1 MRHREIMD
9 RETFVD
15 ILYSKSMRLSS
26 EEIEA
31 IMDEELAKP
40 PEEMNTD
47 LVDICL
53 DALDGKFDDI
63 QETADENEVEAENE
77 AKTEN
82 EADEDD
88 CIAKSKNKKKV
99 KIGRA
104 LLIAAIVA
112 LILGISIT
120 VGAKYLN
127 IDASDDVVQYSDD
140 SFNVNLKN
148 NSIDNITS
156 VLEQDGLSN
165 IVLPTEITDGTYDV
179 SNYNYDDSEQLV
191 LTCNFDLSSNS
202 LGTGHISIKH
212 YNENFEFSA
221 DIRKFNSEFQN
232 VKQIDKDDY
241 TIIVFG
247 DDETSFIYYIINN
260 DEYSIN
266 FDTDFSTAYEIAKG
280 M

>member
-1 MRHREIMD
+1 MD

-77 AKTEN
+77 AETEN
-82 EADEDD
+82 EAAEDD

-165 IVLPTEITDGTYDV
+165 IVLPTEITDGTYKI
-179 SNYNYDDSEQLV
+179 SNYKLNTDDTKYQKY
-191 LTCNFDLSSNS
+191 TFDILSNE
-202 LGTGHISIKH
+202 LGNGKVSIRL
-212 YNENFEFSA
+212 YNDNFEFSA
-221 DIRKFNSEFQN
+221 GIRKATSEFEN
-232 VKQIDKDDY
+232 VKQIDKDSY
-241 TIIVFG
+241 TVVVFG
-247 DDETSFIYYIINN
+247 DNEDSVIYYII
-260 DEYSIN
+260 DDTEYSIN
-266 FDTDFSTAYEIAKG
+266 FECEFSVACKIAEG

>member
-1 MRHREIMD
+1 MD

-165 IVLPTEITDGTYDV
+165 IVLPTEITDGTYKVTDY
-179 SNYNYDDSEQLV
+179 SFDDSDKEILKY
-191 LTCNFDLSSNS
+191 NFDISSNDF
-202 LGTGHISIKH
+202 GIVHIVINLYKNNSDFYIGERKVSTEF
-212 YNENFEFSA
+212 EN
-221 DIRKFNSEFQN
+221 I
-232 VKQIDKDDY
+232 KQIDKGDY
-241 TIIVFG
+241 TVIVFG
-247 DDETSFIYYIINN
+247 DEEDSFIYYII
-260 DEYSIN
+260 DDIEYSLN
-266 FDTDFSTAYEIAKG
+266 FNTDFSTAYEIAKG

>member
-1 MRHREIMD
+1 MD

-221 DIRKFNSEFQN
+221 GIRKFNSEFQN

>member
-1 MRHREIMD
+1 MD

-77 AKTEN
+77 AETEN
-82 EADEDD
+82 EAAEDD

-221 DIRKFNSEFQN
+221 GIRKFNSEFQN

>member
-1 MRHREIMD
+1 MD

-165 IVLPTEITDGTYDV
+165 IVLPTEITDGTYEI
-179 SNYNYDDSEQLV
+179 SNYNINKKDDGNIVYDFDINSNKYGFGHMTIQV
-191 LTCNFDLSSNS
+191 FNDNFDFSI
-202 LGTGHISIKH
+202 GERQIS
-212 YNENFEFSA
+212 
-221 DIRKFNSEFQN
+221 SEFEN
-232 VKQIDKDDY
+232 VKQINKENY
-241 TIIVFG
+241 TIVVFG
-247 DDETSFIYYIINN
+247 DNEDSYLYYVIDNI
-260 DEYSIN
+260 EYSIN
-266 FDTDFSTAYEIAKG
+266 FNMEFSIAYDIAKG